1 MVSKKLAAIV
11 TLPFD
16 VVKTLRQL
24 EFGENVIHSGNEPQ
38 YTNKLLRSAYWFIDV
53 LYFLD
58 EPPKKAST
66 TKQIIQKIYRQRGI
80 GGLFAGFSPRI
91 AKIGSIVWKCT

>member
-38 YTNKLLRSAYWFIDV
+38 YTNKLLRSAY
-53 LYFLD
+53 
-58 EPPKKAST
+58 
-66 TKQIIQKIYRQRGI
+66 
-80 GGLFAGFSPRI
+80 
-91 AKIGSIVWKCT
+91 

>member
-24 EFGENVIHSGNEPQ
+24 EFGENVIHSGNEPL
-38 YTNKLLRSAYWFIDV
+38 YTNKLLRSAY
-53 LYFLD
+53 
-58 EPPKKAST
+58 
-66 TKQIIQKIYRQRGI
+66 
-80 GGLFAGFSPRI
+80 
-91 AKIGSIVWKCT
+91 

>member
-24 EFGENVIHSGNEPQ
+24 EFGENVIHSGNEPL
-38 YTNKLLRSAYWFIDV
+38 YTNKLLRSAYGFI
-53 LYFLD
+53 
-58 EPPKKAST
+58 
-66 TKQIIQKIYRQRGI
+66 
-80 GGLFAGFSPRI
+80 GLVFFRRTSEKGQHN
-91 AKIGSIVWKCT
+91 